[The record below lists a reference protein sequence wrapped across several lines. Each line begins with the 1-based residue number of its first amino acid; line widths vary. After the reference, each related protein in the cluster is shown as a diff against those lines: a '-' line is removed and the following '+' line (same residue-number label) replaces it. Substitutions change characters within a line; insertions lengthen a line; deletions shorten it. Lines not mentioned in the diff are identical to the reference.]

1 MLEVWTS
8 DETEAR
14 LSGWLGLGVWSAAVL
29 RPYKRTESPYGA
41 RPATKEDRLRRVP
54 ALQELVYLLE

>member
-8 DETEAR
+8 DETEGKEG
-14 LSGWLGLGVWSAAVL
+14 SSAAPTNERSRL
-29 RPYKRTESPYGA
+29 TA
-41 RPATKEDRLRRVP
+41 RAPQREDRLRRVP